1 MADRVKSTKETVSA
15 YGKGRSRRWRWSAR
29 IWPAGATK
37 SQQYRRQGF
46 ETQEAAADDMG
57 RVLAALREG
66 RSTTMAAA
74 GVPADHARPSA

>member
-37 SQQYRRQGF
+37 SQQ
-46 ETQEAAADDMG
+46 
-57 RVLAALREG
+57 
-66 RSTTMAAA
+66 
-74 GVPADHARPSA
+74 